1 MGIRVLIRQQV
12 HLFVVLQLE
21 VRLTLALVLNWR
33 QQLEKPKLVLLLLR
47 QLVVLTAIVVCN
59 FDLVLINEV

>member
-47 QLVVLTAIVVCN
+47 QLVVLAAIVVCN